1 MAGIPLPALDVRP
14 PQAPPNQLE
23 QLGQILGLRNAIQE
37 APLRQQALQQ
47 QVQSGGLQVQQQQQA
62 LKDQQAVTAAM
73 SQWDGKDIN
82 SLEPLV
88 LKNGGSGMAVIGL
101 KQKSLAMQQQY
112 SQIAKNDADAGTANL
127 KALQTKGDLISG
139 ALSPLID
146 PTQTPDAALPQ
157 ALTAT
162 AQGLVQRGLLDPQHA
177 QQAAQLAQS
186 GNPEQIRQQLDLMRK
201 SFMAQSQIMD
211 AAQKQAQTQ
220 EAQANTQ
227 KTQAE
232 TNFYKQNGGAPGVPP
247 AAMEMAD
254 WLKKNPGKGPADF
267 YTWQQHQNPW
277 LQMMNENFLGGGQN
291 GATSPGL
298 DLAAQNYLLT
308 GQMPAGLYRSVGTT
322 QAIINRAAQM
332 NQQSGGSGIAANKAV
347 LLANEGSLK
356 NLQKNY
362 DQVQAFEQTAEKNM
376 DLLQQTAKSIPDLSG
391 RFANVP
397 VRMFNAKML
406 GTANMAKFQ
415 TALYTAQ
422 SEAAKV
428 LNSSNATGVLSDSS
442 RHELQQIIDG
452 NVSYKALVGSLDT
465 LKQDMNN
472 RTQSYQLQI
481 GDIQKRIKGAGSAT
495 PLPAPGADG
504 KTDPFAQF
512 GGAAH

>member
-1 MAGIPLPALDVRP
+1 MSSIPLPALDVRP
-14 PQAPPNQLE
+14 PQAPPNQME

-47 QVQSGGLQVQQQQQA
+47 QVDAGQMENQQRQIQ
-62 LKDQQAVTAAM
+62 LNDQQAMTAAM
-73 SQWDGKDIN
+73 HQWDGKDIN
-82 SLEPLV
+82 SLVPLV
-88 LKNGGSGMAVIGL
+88 VKNGGSAQAVMGL
-101 KQKSLAMQQQY
+101 KA
-112 SQIAKNDADAGTANL
+112 
-127 KALQTKGDLISG
+127 KALDIQKTLSGIASQDATTGSTKLKTLQTRNDLING
-139 ALSPLID
+139 ALNAVSQL
-146 PTQTPDAALPQ
+146 PDDQLAS
-157 ALTAT
+157 
-162 AQGLVQRGLLDPQHA
+162 GLVSSAQQLAQQGLLDPQHV
-177 QQAAQLAQS
+177 QQAVQLAQS
-186 GNPEQIRQQLDLMRK
+186 GDPNAIRAQLSLMQKQSMSLTQQ
-201 SFMAQSQIMD
+201 MD
-211 AAQKQAQTQ
+211 AAQKQAQT
-220 EAQANTQ
+220 EASSANTK
-227 KTQAE
+227 KTNAE
-232 TNFYKQNGGAPGVPP
+232 MQFYQQNGGAPGVP
-247 AAMEMAD
+247 AELMQQAD
-254 WLKKNPGKGPADF
+254 WLKKNPGKGPSDF
-267 YTWQQHQNPW
+267 LLWKQEHQPYA
-277 LQMMNENFLGGGQN
+277 MMMGNILAGPQN
-291 GATSPGL
+291 SSAL
-298 DLAAQNYLLT
+298 DFAAQNYRQT
-308 GQMPAGLYRSVGTT
+308 GQMPPGLYRSPGTI
-322 QAIINRAAQM
+322 QAIINRAAQLD
-332 NQQSGGSGIAANKAV
+332 QEAGGAGIAGNKAIYQ
-347 LLANEGSLK
+347 ANEGSLK

-362 DQVQAFEQTAEKNM
+362 DQVQAFEATAEKNM
-376 DLLQQTAKSIPDLSG
+376 DLLQQTAKSIPDLQG

-397 VRMFNAKML
+397 VRMFNARML
-406 GTANMAKFQ
+406 GTENMAKFQ